1 MTGPALRNAVC
12 APRRE
17 FLRQACALALPAFLL
32 TRVTS
37 ATVLPA
43 ALASAVPSTPM
54 PLVDVRRHG
63 AVGDGVH
70 DDTAA
75 FQAAIDALPASGG
88 VVSVPSGRYLIDA
101 ARSVRLRSHTQLV
114 MDADAQLLARPNAL
128 ERYAVILIRDVD
140 GASIRGGRIVGER
153 AAHMGS
159 EGEWGH
165 GIAVSGARGV
175 NIRDVDVSACW
186 GDGICIGTIF
196 ARGRAIKVA
205 SDIVIE
211 RVTCRG
217 NRRQGLSITSSRRV
231 TVRDCQFSGT
241 GGTLPGCG
249 IDVEP
254 GTLKMGTEDV
264 SISRCTITGNQGSG
278 IQLAGANITRLRL
291 EQCEIRDNH
300 GYGVLI
306 GGAHQVVLAGN
317 TIADN
322 GLSGAMLRRDVR
334 SCLVAGNTFSR
345 NGTRYLHEAIKQA
358 MQTLAGERVPRGT
371 RDLKVDDGAQATV
384 LQDNRYLR

>member
-1 MTGPALRNAVC
+1 MTGPALIDGAC
-12 APRRE
+12 APRRQ
-17 FLRQACALALPAFLL
+17 FLRQACALALPAFVL
-32 TRVTS
+32 TRLAGAS
-37 ATVLPA
+37 VLPA
-43 ALASAVPSTPM
+43 ALASAASSTPM
-54 PLVDVRRHG
+54 PSVDVRRHG

-70 DDTAA
+70 DDTGA
-75 FQAAIDALPASGG
+75 FQAAIDALPPSGG
-88 VVSVPSGRYLIDA
+88 VVNVPPGRYLIDA

-114 MDADAQLLARPNAL
+114 MDADAQLMARPNAL
-128 ERYAVILIRDVD
+128 ERYAVLLVRDV
-140 GASIRGGRIVGER
+140 GGVSIRGGRIVGER
-153 AAHMGS
+153 AAHLGS
-159 EGEWGH
+159 GGEWGH
-165 GIAVSGARGV
+165 GIDVSGARDV
-175 NIRDVDVSACW
+175 SIRDIDVSACW

-196 ARGRAIKVA
+196 ARGRVVKVA
-205 SDIVIE
+205 SDITIE

-217 NRRQGLSITSSRRV
+217 NRRQGLSITSARRV

-254 GTLKMGTEDV
+254 GTLKMGAEDV
-264 SISRCTITGNQGSG
+264 LISRCAITGNQGSG

-291 EQCEIRDNH
+291 EQCEIRDNR

-306 GGAHQVVLAGN
+306 GGAQQVVVAGN

-322 GLSGAMLRRDVR
+322 GLSGTLLRRDVR
-334 SCLVAGNTFSR
+334 ACLVAGNTFSR

-358 MQTLAGERVPRGT
+358 MRKLAGGPAPRGT

-384 LQDNRYLR
+384 REDNRYMR